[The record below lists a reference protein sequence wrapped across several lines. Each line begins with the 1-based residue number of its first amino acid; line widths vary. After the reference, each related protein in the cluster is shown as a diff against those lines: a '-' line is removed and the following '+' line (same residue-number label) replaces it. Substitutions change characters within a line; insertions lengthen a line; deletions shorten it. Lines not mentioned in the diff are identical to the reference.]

1 MSQNL
6 KDLNIELA
14 KKIESITE
22 HLQEGL
28 KLLFQG
34 FYKANPKYLGEV
46 QKKTDEI
53 ESLVAEVQKIV
64 SDDPSYKTE
73 EIAAAASIMSH
84 YQKINF
90 DLQKLSSSVDSK
102 NKDGV
107 LFTEK
112 AVTELEEIFRGVG
125 DLFVHLNDILLTR
138 NAVLVDHILTE
149 KKKYKQLSR
158 QFSLEHQDRLI
169 KGLCLPHSSS
179 LYLAILESLEDIL
192 WHLQAIVEEM
202 KD

>member
-1 MSQNL
+1 MGQKL

-14 KKIESITE
+14 QRIESITE

-28 KLLFQG
+28 KILFQG
-34 FYKANPKYLGEV
+34 FYRANPKYLEEVEKKTGNIKSLTEEV
-46 QKKTDEI
+46 QKM
-53 ESLVAEVQKIV
+53 VA
-64 SDDPSYKTE
+64 DDPSYKAE

-90 DLQKLSSSVDSK
+90 DLQKLNSSVSSK
-102 NKDGV
+102 NKEGI

-125 DLFVHLNDILLTR
+125 NLLTHLNDILLTR
-138 NAVLVDHILTE
+138 NAVLVDHVLNE

-158 QFSLEHQDRLI
+158 QFALEHQDRLI
-169 KGLCLPHSSS
+169 KGLCLPRSSS
-179 LYLAILESLEDIL
+179 LYLTILESLEDIL
-192 WHLQAIVEEM
+192 WHLQAIVEEI